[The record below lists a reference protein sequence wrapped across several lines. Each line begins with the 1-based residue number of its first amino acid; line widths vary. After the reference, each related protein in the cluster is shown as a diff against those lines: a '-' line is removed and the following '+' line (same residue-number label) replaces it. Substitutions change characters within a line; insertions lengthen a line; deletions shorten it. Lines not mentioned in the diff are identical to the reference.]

1 MIRVGSRALDNP
13 FPAFYSNFNDVKCC
27 FNSSEAAITG
37 TTTVLGRKIKEIR
50 EEKRLTLKQVAER
63 AHVTA
68 SFISQL
74 ERGKANPSLSTLK
87 DIADLFGTTIGT
99 LLDSP
104 SSTTFPCQVLKKGQR
119 RSFFTGKNAKFE
131 LLSRG
136 YDLNCEL
143 VVNEYAPGAST
154 GTPFTHPGFE
164 CGYVISGRLRVELAG
179 EAYLLSAGDSI
190 TFPSTIPHLLANPT
204 KRKTMALWVNSI
216 PWMFEKILRHSA

>member
-1 MIRVGSRALDNP
+1 MSNIQSS
-13 FPAFYSNFNDVKCC
+13 FYFDFIFFKYC
-27 FNSSEAAITG
+27 FNPSEAAITDS
-37 TTTVLGRKIKEIR
+37 TTVLGRKIKEIR

-87 DIADLFGTTIGT
+87 DIADLFGTTIGA

-104 SSTTFPCQVLKKGQR
+104 STQTRFCQVLRNGER
-119 RSFFTGKNAKFE
+119 RTFFRGKNTKFE
-131 LLSRG
+131 LLSSG
-136 YDLNCEL
+136 YSLNCEL

-154 GTPFTHPGFE
+154 GPPLTHPGFE

-179 EAYLLSAGDSI
+179 EAHLLTAGDSI
-190 TFPSTIPHLLANPT
+190 TFASTTPHLLANPT
-204 KRKTMALWVNSI
+204 KKKTMALWVNSI
-216 PWMFEKILRHSA
+216 PWIFQNR

>member
-1 MIRVGSRALDNP
+1 M
-13 FPAFYSNFNDVKCC
+13 
-27 FNSSEAAITG
+27 
-37 TTTVLGRKIKEIR
+37 
-50 EEKRLTLKQVAER
+50 AER
-63 AHVTA
+63 AHLTA

-87 DIADLFGTTIGT
+87 DIADLFGTTIGA

-104 SSTTFPCQVLKKGQR
+104 SNPTRPCKVLKKGER
-119 RSFFTGKNAKFE
+119 KTLLAGKNAKIE

-179 EAYLLSAGDSI
+179 EAYLLKAGDSI

-204 KRKTMALWVNSI
+204 KKKTMALWANSI
-216 PWMFEKILRHSA
+216 PWIFQNR

>member
-1 MIRVGSRALDNP
+1 MMRVRARALDNP
-13 FPAFYSNFNDVKCC
+13 FPTFYCSFNDFKYR

-87 DIADLFGTTIGT
+87 DIADLFGTTIGA
-99 LLDSP
+99 LLDS
-104 SSTTFPCQVLKKGQR
+104 SLAKARFCQVLKKGER
-119 RSFFTGKNAKFE
+119 KTFFRGENAKFE
-131 LLSRG
+131 LLSNG
-136 YDLNCEL
+136 YNLNCEL

-154 GTPFTHPGFE
+154 GPPLTHPGFE

-179 EAYLLSAGDSI
+179 EAYLLTAGDSI
-190 TFPSTIPHLLANPT
+190 TFASTTPHLLANPT
-204 KRKTMALWVNSI
+204 KKKTLALWVNSI
-216 PWMFEKILRHSA
+216 PWIFQNR